1 MLGFCYMKKFLGIV
15 VLGLLLSGNAYG
27 NLENLDKLKKL
38 GEAYKSG
45 LITKEIFESSKKRI
59 LKNFN
64 NQITKN
70 KPSKKKYELKGERS
84 IALSW
89 EGYNDLI
96 AGKVIFDE
104 RNYDG
109 TLILPL
115 PNNDGTCNGTYSLQK
130 DGKGIWQITCT
141 NNMGAEGTL
150 KWDGSGGV
158 TGVGKDNSN
167 KKVKFTVSKNN

>member
-1 MLGFCYMKKFLGIV
+1 MKKLLAII
-15 VLGLLLSGNAYG
+15 VLGLMLSGNAYG
-27 NLENLDKLKKL
+27 NSEDLDNLKKL
-38 GEAYKSG
+38 AEAYKSG

-64 NQITKN
+64 NQTTK
-70 KPSKKKYELKGERS
+70 KKSSEKKYELKGERS

-89 EGYNDLI
+89 EGYDDLI

-104 RNYDG
+104 KNYDG

-130 DGKGIWQITCT
+130 GGKGVWQITCT

-150 KWDGSGGV
+150 KWASNGGV
-158 TGVGKDNSN
+158 TGIGKDNSN
-167 KKVKFTVSKNN
+167 KKVKFTVSKNS